1 MVDDEPPQGDKT
13 DETKKNCCAMGALSR
28 MQPGPGASR
37 LPLLVGSDEVDVPTW
52 G

>member
-13 DETKKNCCAMGALSR
+13 DETKNCCAMGALSR

-37 LPLLVGSDEVDVPTW
+37 LLLLVGSDEADVPTW